1 MVMPAQQT
9 DWTAEMARALPDD
22 GKRYEV
28 LDGELVVSPAPS
40 MTHQEVLYRLFLLVQ
55 TYVER
60 HSIGWTYL
68 SPADIEL
75 SAHRLLQPDLFV
87 VPRTEPKP
95 TSWKEVKS
103 LLLVVEA
110 VSPSSARMDRIEKR
124 RIYQS
129 EGVPEYWI
137 VDPDSQLVER
147 WRPEDNRPEVITDA
161 FQWQPLPDLSPLRI
175 GLHDVFAG

>member
-1 MVMPAQQT
+1 
-9 DWTAEMARALPDD
+9 
-22 GKRYEV
+22 
-28 LDGELVVSPAPS
+28 
-40 MTHQEVLYRLFLLVQ
+40 
-55 TYVER
+55 
-60 HSIGWTYL
+60 
-68 SPADIEL
+68 
-75 SAHRLLQPDLFV
+75 
-87 VPRTEPKP
+87 
-95 TSWKEVKS
+95 VKS

>member
-1 MVMPAQQT
+1 
-9 DWTAEMARALPDD
+9 MARALPDD

-40 MTHQEVLYRLFLLVQ
+40 MTHQEVLYRLSLLIQPFVQ
-55 TYVER
+55 R

-68 SPADIEL
+68 SPADIEF

-103 LLLVVEA
+103 LLLAVET
-110 VSPSSARMDRIEKR
+110 VSPSSARTDRVEKR

-137 VDPDSQLVER
+137 VDPDSKLVER
-147 WRPEDNRPEVITDA
+147 WRPEDIRPEVISDA
-161 FQWQPLPDLSPLRI
+161 FEWQPLPDVSPLCIELRR
-175 GLHDVFAG
+175 VFTG